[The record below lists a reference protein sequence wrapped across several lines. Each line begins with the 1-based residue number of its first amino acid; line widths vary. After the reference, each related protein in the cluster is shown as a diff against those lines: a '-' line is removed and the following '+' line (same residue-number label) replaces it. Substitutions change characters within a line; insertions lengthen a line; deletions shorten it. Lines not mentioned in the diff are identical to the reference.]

1 MKLQINKNSDLVGI
15 LASGLC
21 IVHCAIA
28 PVIFAARPLF
38 SGHGHNHTSSLLS
51 WDILDFFF
59 LGLSLVA
66 VIYSANHTRNKLVKL
81 GFWASWLLFAG
92 GLAGEHYALFNGD
105 WMMYAGSGMLVGLH
119 LINYQMTRSSSRK
132 LALS

>member
-1 MKLQINKNSDLVGI
+1 MKLQIDRNSDLVGI

-38 SGHGHNHTSSLLS
+38 SGHEHSHQSSLLNWES
-51 WDILDFFF
+51 LDFLF

-66 VIYSANHTRNKLVKL
+66 VIYSANHTRNNLIKV
-81 GFWASWLLFAG
+81 GFWASWALFAG
-92 GLAGEHYALFNGD
+92 GLAGAHFSLFSGD
-105 WMMYAGSGMLVGLH
+105 WMMYAGSIVLVGLH
-119 LINYQMTRSSSRK
+119 FINYQMTRSASRM
-132 LALS
+132 ALS